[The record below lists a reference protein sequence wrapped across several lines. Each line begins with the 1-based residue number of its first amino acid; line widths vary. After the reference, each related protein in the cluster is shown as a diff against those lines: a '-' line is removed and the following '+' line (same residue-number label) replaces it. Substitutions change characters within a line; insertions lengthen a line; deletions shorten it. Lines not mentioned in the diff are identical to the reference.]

1 MSLVAGTRLGPY
13 EIQSAIGAG
22 GMGEVYKAHDTRLD
36 RTVAIKILPA
46 ELSADPDRRVRLER
60 EARAIAALSHPHICT
75 LHDIGT
81 HDGTT
86 YLVMEFLPGQ
96 TLADRLRKGPL
107 PLAQALDIAAQIADA
122 LDAAHKHGIIHRDLK
137 PGNVM
142 LTGGGSGRSGVMSAK
157 LLDFGLAKLV
167 AHGERP
173 ALTSDASAPTQTV
186 PMTARGTVVG
196 TLQYMAPEQLEGK
209 EADARTD
216 LWALGA
222 LVYEMVTGRRAF
234 VGDTEVSLIGNIM
247 NAEPAALS
255 TAQPVTPPVL
265 DRIVRRCLA
274 KSPDN
279 RWESAHDVADELRWA
294 EETIRTK
301 AASTAGP
308 PRRLGLR
315 AASWV
320 ATGLVT
326 GLLLGSAWRWSTGGA
341 RQVRH
346 SPVSVTIPLTT
357 EQVGT
362 VGQFSRFAISP
373 DGQTVVMREDTG
385 LVRRPLDSFG
395 TTPISGTQDA
405 QWPAFDPDGSELAFI
420 ANGRIRRVRLT
431 GGGSAADVAMAPA
444 GPGLT
449 WGEDGRIYFAA
460 GVGAG
465 IWRVPAAGG
474 GVPEAVTRLDESTGD
489 SAHAQP
495 QLLPGERALLFT
507 VLGPSG
513 GSHDAHLAVEV
524 LATHDRRTLIDKA
537 VGGQY
542 VDSGHLIFAR
552 SDGTV
557 YAVRFD
563 VKTLQTM
570 GTPVPVLSPVRT
582 STWGGS
588 MFLAVA
594 KNGTI
599 AFVRPTQQPEYLF
612 RTVDAQGRPAKTSVP
627 FDSATLAQV
636 GLTSNLRVAPDGQRF
651 VVSGRTPGSADLWI
665 LDPRTTQAE
674 RLTFG
679 TEEDELPVWSPDGK
693 TIAYTSAQPGTSRR
707 ILLQT
712 LGSAVEV
719 RVIGTWPRHAH
730 VTSWSP
736 DGRRLT
742 LEESSPTAGW
752 DLWVIQVGGGE
763 PLPIA
768 NRPGEQRSA
777 RFSPDGRWIAYQSD
791 ESGRAEVYVV
801 AADGRGSLRQVSA
814 DGGMQPAWDSSGR
827 ILYYLQRGRLVAHE
841 VSLGPAFSMGR
852 ATAMFATTAVQFDV
866 APDHHLVLTE
876 PNNAPPGSPLHLVFN
891 WFEELKAKVP
901 AGGAGK

>member
-1 MSLVAGTRLGPY
+1 MLIGTMLGPY
-13 EIQSAIGAG
+13 EIQAKLGEG
-22 GMGEVYKAHDTRLD
+22 GMGEVYKARDTRLD
-36 RTVAIKILPA
+36 RTVAIKVLPA
-46 ELSADPDRRVRLER
+46 ELSADPERRARFER
-60 EARAIAALSHPHICT
+60 EAKTIAGLTHPNICT
-75 LHDIGT
+75 LYDVGDHNGS
-81 HDGTT
+81 T
-86 YLVMEFLPGQ
+86 YLVMEHLQGE
-96 TLADRLRKGPL
+96 TLAGRLEKGPL
-107 PLAQALDIAAQIADA
+107 ALEHALTIATEIADA
-122 LDAAHKHGIIHRDLK
+122 LAVAHRKGVIHRDLK

-142 LTGGGSGRSGVMSAK
+142 LTQAGAK
-157 LLDFGLAKLV
+157 LLDFGLAKLTG
-167 AHGERP
+167 HGELP
-173 ALTSDASAPTQTV
+173 AAAQMVSAAPTHAVSLTGQGV
-186 PMTARGTVVG
+186 IVG
-196 TLQYMAPEQLEGK
+196 TLPYMAPEQLEGK
-209 EADARTD
+209 PADTRTD

-222 LVYEMVTGRRAF
+222 ILYEMLTGKRAF
-234 VGDTEVSLIGNIM
+234 EGTSSASLIANIM

-255 TAQPVTPPVL
+255 TAQPATPQVL

-274 KSPDN
+274 KSPDS

-294 EETIRTK
+294 GETIGTK

-308 PRRLGLR
+308 PRRLRLR
-315 AASWV
+315 TASWV
-320 ATGLVT
+320 AAGLAA

-346 SPVSVTIPLTT
+346 SPVYVTIPLTT

-362 VGQFSRFAISP
+362 VGQFSRFAIAP
-373 DGQTVVMREDTG
+373 DGQTVVIREDTG

-395 TTPISGTQDA
+395 TTPIDGTQNA
-405 QWPAFDPDGSELAFI
+405 EWPAFNPDGSELAFV
-420 ANGRIRRVRLT
+420 ADGRIKRVPLT
-431 GGGSAADVAMAPA
+431 GGGSAADVAMAPV
-444 GPGLT
+444 GPGLV
-449 WGEDGRIYFAA
+449 WGKDGRIYFAA

-474 GVPEAVTRLDESTGD
+474 GVPEAVTRLDESTGE

-513 GSHDAHLAVEV
+513 GSHDAHLAAEL
-524 LATHDRRTLIDKA
+524 LATHDRKRLIDKA

-542 VDSGHLIFAR
+542 VESGHLIFAR

-563 VKTLQTM
+563 VKTLQTT
-570 GTPVPVLSPVRT
+570 GIPVPVLSPVRT
-582 STWGGS
+582 STWGGA
-588 MFLAVA
+588 MFLAA
-594 KNGTI
+594 ARNGTI
-599 AFVRPTQQPEYLF
+599 AFVRPTQQPEHLF
-612 RTVDAQGRPAKTSVP
+612 RTVDAQGRPARTSVP

-636 GLTSNLRVAPDGQRF
+636 GLAFNLRVAPDGQRF
-651 VVSGRTPGSADLWI
+651 VVSGRTPGSSDLWI

-693 TIAYTSAQPGTSRR
+693 AIAYTSAQTGTSRS

-712 LGSAVEV
+712 LGSAAEV

-736 DGRRLT
+736 DGRRLG

-752 DLWVIQVGGGE
+752 ELWVIQVGGGD

-768 NRPGEQRSA
+768 NRPGNQRLP

-791 ESGRAEVYVV
+791 ESGRTEVYVV
-801 AADGRGSLRQVSA
+801 AADGRGSLRQISA
-814 DGGMQPAWDSSGR
+814 EGGMQPVWDSNGR
-827 ILYYLQRGRLVAHE
+827 ILYYLQGGHLVSHE
-841 VSLGPAFSMGR
+841 VSLGPNFSKGR
-852 ATAMFATTAVQFDV
+852 ATPLFASAAVQFDV
-866 APDHHLVLTE
+866 APDHHFVLTE
-876 PNNAPPGSPLHLVFN
+876 PNTAPPASPLHLVFD

-901 AGGAGK
+901 AGGAK